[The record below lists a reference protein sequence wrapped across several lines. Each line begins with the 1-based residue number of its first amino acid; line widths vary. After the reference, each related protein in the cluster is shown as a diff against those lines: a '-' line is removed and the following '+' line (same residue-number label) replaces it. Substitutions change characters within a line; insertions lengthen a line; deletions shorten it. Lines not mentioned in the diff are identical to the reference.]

1 MRQGRPMGPYCQPN
15 TTANGMG
22 TGWGSVTYEKLFGP
36 EGWCMAA
43 QPVHQCD
50 CYYDGA
56 CVGGWVGGWV
66 QLGMDLCC
74 IATQFLPS
82 RLLQLA
88 VQLHLEPAELQ
99 FDWLGDAAGWGGT
112 NCEEPYEQ
120 VGWGV
125 CLLGRH

>member
-1 MRQGRPMGPYCQPN
+1 M
-15 TTANGMG
+15 
-22 TGWGSVTYEKLFGP
+22 P
-36 EGWCMAA
+36 EGPSPA
-43 QPVHQCD
+43 VRF
-50 CYYDGA
+50 
-56 CVGGWVGGWV
+56 GGTLGTSKPNSRYTWV

-82 RLLQLA
+82 RQLQLA
-88 VQLHLEPAELQ
+88 VQLQLEPAELQ